1 MIESNHAVLW
11 NRCLEVIKDNVPET
25 TYNTWFAPI
34 VPLKYEDKTLILQ
47 IPSQFFYEI
56 LEERFVDLIRK
67 TLYKVIGEGTKLMY
81 NVMVD
86 KTSIPNQTVNLEA
99 SNRSTAVTPKSIFGA
114 NKAPNFLQAPA
125 VQDLDPHLNPNYNFE
140 NFIEGYSNKLS
151 RSVAEAVAQKPGGT
165 AFNPL
170 FLYGAS
176 GVGKTHLANAI
187 GTKIKEIYPEK
198 RVLYV
203 SAHLF
208 QVQYTDS
215 VRNNTTN
222 DFINFYQTI
231 DVLIIDDIQEFA
243 GVTKTQN
250 NFFHIF
256 NHLHQNGKQ
265 LILTSDR
272 APVLLQGIEER
283 LLTRFKWGMVAEL
296 EKPTVELRKNI
307 LRNKI
312 HRDGLQFPPE
322 VIDYI
327 AENVNESVR
336 DLEGIVIAIMARS
349 TIFNKEID
357 LDLAQHIVHGV
368 VHNETKA
375 VTIDDILK
383 VVCKHFDLEPSA
395 IHTKSRKREV
405 VQARQ
410 IAMYLA
416 KNHTD
421 FSTSKIGKFIGNK
434 DHATVLHACKTVKGQ
449 LEVDKSFNAEV
460 QEIEALLTA
469 FTPEEDVRPLLA
481 LENIFVDQDFS
492 NKEQAI
498 QFLCGNLGVNGRTE
512 HPFELE
518 EDVWQREEIVTT
530 GVGFGVA
537 IPHTKSQWIRH
548 SSISIARLAKPIDWQ
563 SEMGEVELVI
573 MLTLGANEGM
583 NHVKVFSQL
592 ARKLVNKNFRQS
604 LFAAQDAQSILTLL
618 ETELTF

>member
-1 MIESNHAVLW
+1 VEYFFLFISLQKKDVFETVK
-11 NRCLEVIKDNVPET
+11 NRRT
-25 TYNTWFAPI
+25 
-34 VPLKYEDKTLILQ
+34 
-47 IPSQFFYEI
+47 
-56 LEERFVDLIRK
+56 IRK
-67 TLYKVIGEGTKLMY
+67 YLPKDINPSLLNDLLETSFRASTMGGMQLYSVI
-81 NVMVD
+81 
-86 KTSIPNQTVNLEA
+86 
-99 SNRSTAVTPKSIFGA
+99 VTRDAEMK
-114 NKAPNFLQAPA
+114 
-125 VQDLDPHLNPNYNFE
+125 E
-140 NFIEGYSNKLS
+140 KLS
-151 RSVAEAVAQKPGGT
+151 PAHFNQPMVKNAPVVLTFCADFRRFSKWCEQRKAVPGYDNLMSFMNASMDTLLVAQTFCTLAEAVAQKPGGT

-449 LEVDKSFNAEV
+449 LEVDKSFSAEV
-460 QEIEALLTA
+460 QEIESLLKK
-469 FTPEEDVRPLLA
+469 R
-481 LENIFVDQDFS
+481 N
-492 NKEQAI
+492 
-498 QFLCGNLGVNGRTE
+498 
-512 HPFELE
+512 
-518 EDVWQREEIVTT
+518 
-530 GVGFGVA
+530 
-537 IPHTKSQWIRH
+537 
-548 SSISIARLAKPIDWQ
+548 
-563 SEMGEVELVI
+563 
-573 MLTLGANEGM
+573 
-583 NHVKVFSQL
+583 
-592 ARKLVNKNFRQS
+592 
-604 LFAAQDAQSILTLL
+604 
-618 ETELTF
+618 

>member
-1 MIESNHAVLW
+1 MSGQDHVGLW
-11 NRCLEVIKDNVPET
+11 NRCLEIIRDNVPEQ
-25 TYNTWFAPI
+25 TYKTWFLPI
-34 VPLKYEDKTLILQ
+34 VPLKYEDKTLVVQ
-47 IPSQFFYEI
+47 VPSQFFYEF
-56 LEERFVDLIRK
+56 LEDKFVDLLRK

-86 KTSIPNQTVNLEA
+86 KSSRPEKTVNYE
-99 SNRSTAVTPKSIFGA
+99 STHRTIMPQKQTID
-114 NKAPNFLQAPA
+114 KAIPQIP
-125 VQDLDPHLNPNYNFE
+125 VPDLDPHLNPEYNFDT
-140 NFIEGYSNKLS
+140 FIEGYSNKLS
-151 RSVAEAVAQKPGGT
+151 RSVAEAVALNPAKT
-165 AFNPL
+165 IFNPL

-187 GTKIKEIYPEK
+187 GTKIKELYPEK

-231 DVLIIDDIQEFA
+231 DILIIDDIQEFA

-250 NFFHIF
+250 TFFHIF

-272 APVLLQGIEER
+272 APVLLQGMEER
-283 LLTRFKWGMVAEL
+283 LITRFKWGMVAEL

-383 VVCKHFDLEPSA
+383 VVCKHFDLEASA

-416 KNHTD
+416 KNYTD

-449 LEVDKSFNAEV
+449 LEVDKSFQAEV
-460 QEIEALLTA
+460 QEIESLLKKKA
-469 FTPEEDVRPLLA
+469 
-481 LENIFVDQDFS
+481 
-492 NKEQAI
+492 
-498 QFLCGNLGVNGRTE
+498 
-512 HPFELE
+512 
-518 EDVWQREEIVTT
+518 
-530 GVGFGVA
+530 
-537 IPHTKSQWIRH
+537 
-548 SSISIARLAKPIDWQ
+548 
-563 SEMGEVELVI
+563 
-573 MLTLGANEGM
+573 
-583 NHVKVFSQL
+583 
-592 ARKLVNKNFRQS
+592 
-604 LFAAQDAQSILTLL
+604 
-618 ETELTF
+618 

>member
-1 MIESNHAVLW
+1 MSEIDHVRLW
-11 NRCLEVIKDNVPET
+11 NRCLEIIRDNVPEQ
-25 TYNTWFAPI
+25 TYKTWFLPI
-34 VPLKYEDKTLILQ
+34 IPLKYEDKTLVVQ
-47 IPSQFFYEI
+47 VPSQFFYEF
-56 LEERFVDLIRK
+56 LEDKFVDLLRK

-86 KTSIPNQTVNLEA
+86 KSSRKTVDLESTQRTIIPQKQVMDKRIPQIPVPE
-99 SNRSTAVTPKSIFGA
+99 
-114 NKAPNFLQAPA
+114 
-125 VQDLDPHLNPNYNFE
+125 LDPHLNPEYNFE
-140 NFIEGYSNKLS
+140 TFIEGYSNKLS
-151 RSVAEAVAQKPGGT
+151 RSVAEAVALNPAKT
-165 AFNPL
+165 IFNPL

-187 GTKIKEIYPEK
+187 GTKIKELYPEK

-231 DVLIIDDIQEFA
+231 DILIIDDIQEFA

-250 NFFHIF
+250 TFFHIF

-272 APVLLQGIEER
+272 APVLLQGMEER

-383 VVCKHFDLEPSA
+383 VVCKHFDLEASA

-416 KNHTD
+416 KNYTD

-449 LEVDKSFNAEV
+449 LEVDKSFQAEV
-460 QEIEALLTA
+460 QEIESLLKKKA
-469 FTPEEDVRPLLA
+469 
-481 LENIFVDQDFS
+481 
-492 NKEQAI
+492 
-498 QFLCGNLGVNGRTE
+498 
-512 HPFELE
+512 
-518 EDVWQREEIVTT
+518 
-530 GVGFGVA
+530 
-537 IPHTKSQWIRH
+537 
-548 SSISIARLAKPIDWQ
+548 
-563 SEMGEVELVI
+563 
-573 MLTLGANEGM
+573 
-583 NHVKVFSQL
+583 
-592 ARKLVNKNFRQS
+592 
-604 LFAAQDAQSILTLL
+604 
-618 ETELTF
+618 